1 MEAVGSNW
9 THDQLVPSDVI
20 PLSYISTSLHC
31 WSHELMLHT
40 VCTPWTVRWVLD
52 SAAFIRVPDV
62 VLSAWSSLANSL
74 KTHSQGDFSHRTDT
88 GDVLFLLLSVWTLMS
103 ECFRNCWSALI
114 LTKFRFLKYFHAY
127 SCRCDMIG
135 SLNIQVWQIKWA
147 YKTHFF
153 KNFFSGVFQFYWTD

>member
-1 MEAVGSNW
+1 MFIDRAVHSERIPADCGDTEMEAVGSNW

-88 GDVLFLLLSVWTLMS
+88 GDVLFLLLSVWTLSVS
-103 ECFRNCWSALI
+103 ETADLLWFSQSSDFWNTSMLI
-114 LTKFRFLKYFHAY
+114 RVAATWLAH
-127 SCRCDMIG
+127 
-135 SLNIQVWQIKWA
+135 
-147 YKTHFF
+147 
-153 KNFFSGVFQFYWTD
+153 